1 MSLRISLAPLTFVYR
16 LQPVF
21 LENYLERLTS
31 EAEMSP
37 EAQAGDFHQA
47 IDTLCAFYEA
57 MGKFGKAA
65 RKFWNVATTDRPLA
79 LAVRISY
86 MKKAIA
92 IERRSTSRRGTDLT
106 QAAAQDGDIKQAEA
120 TLWPNCLIVAEL
132 QLDAVMAV
140 SPDSTPG
147 DSGISMIS
155 ANTPQRLGGPGGG
168 DSDQA
173 IPDSALIPLSSVVPA
188 LHKAMAAARAGA
200 AGVGAPSISTSSV
213 ASLLIRCY
221 DAAVVPPED
230 RVQLAPFICQLWEEL
245 VHQSGS
251 LDQALSTCAAL
262 LSILIGRG
270 LFLCGC
276 LTRAD
281 GTHEILCQPCVSFL
295 SNVVCLCALC
305 GACVPNR
312 VRNLYRTYGLGAD
325 VFTLEDEGGARGLL
339 YRLERKH
346 FEASAAANARSVGR
360 LGYLL
365 SSLPC
370 NHIA

>member
-1 MSLRISLAPLTFVYR
+1 MLLYR

-37 EAQAGDFHQA
+37 DAQAGDFHQA
-47 IDTLCAFYEA
+47 VDTLCAFYEA

-65 RKFWNVATTDRPLA
+65 RKFWSVATTDRPLA

-92 IERRSTSRRGTDLT
+92 IERRSTSRRATDLT
-106 QAAAQDGDIKQAEA
+106 QAGAQDGDIKQAEA

-132 QLDAVMAV
+132 QFDAVMAV
-140 SPDSTPG
+140 CPPSSDSISG
-147 DSGISMIS
+147 DSGLGMMS
-155 ANTPQRLGGPGGG
+155 ANTPQRLGSSGSG
-168 DSDQA
+168 DSEQTM
-173 IPDSALIPLSSVVPA
+173 PDSSLIPLNTIVPT

-230 RVQLAPFICQLWEEL
+230 RLQLAPFICQLWEEL

-251 LDQALSTCAAL
+251 LEQALSTYATLPSDLDC
-262 LSILIGRG
+262 
-270 LFLCGC
+270 CG
-276 LTRAD
+276 
-281 GTHEILCQPCVSFL
+281 SFMF
-295 SNVVCLCALC
+295 SF
-305 GACVPNR
+305 G
-312 VRNLYRTYGLGAD
+312 
-325 VFTLEDEGGARGLL
+325 
-339 YRLERKH
+339 
-346 FEASAAANARSVGR
+346 
-360 LGYLL
+360 
-365 SSLPC
+365 
-370 NHIA
+370 